1 MKIGEVSQRVGVS
14 ISALR
19 LYEQRG
25 LIEAGRS
32 GGGTRHYS
40 EADVERFR
48 AIVGLTRAEVSIDA
62 LAHLAGIRAESPTG
76 AAASRQVGETLGEIE
91 AELLARIE
99 QLHKAYSDL
108 QLAKTKLAGCHGC
121 RKRPT
126 LRNCTGCEVADD
138 LLKCSVMHIV
148 WDQKSSDA

>member
-1 MKIGEVSQRVGVS
+1 MKIGEVSQQVGVS

-32 GGGTRHYS
+32 CGGTRHYS

-48 AIVGLTRAEVSIDA
+48 AIVGLTRAEVSIDTLA
-62 LAHLAGIRAESPTG
+62 LLASIRAESPTG
-76 AAASRQVGETLGEIE
+76 ATASRMVEKNLSAIE
-91 AELLARIE
+91 AELMARIE
-99 QLHKAYSDL
+99 QLLRACSDL
-108 QLAKTKLAGCHGC
+108 QQAKTKLVGCHDC

-126 LRNCTGCEVADD
+126 SQNCTGCKVADD
-138 LLKCSVMHIV
+138 LLTCSVMHVV
-148 WDQKSSDA
+148 WDQKPEDS